1 MRRSKSLAR
10 EPNRR
15 RRSAD
20 ERSVASNASHFSSP
34 PKAHG
39 RVGAALDHVKATPES
54 PGRPAVPGASA
65 KVEAE
70 LAKLRK
76 GWEAAEHR
84 GIDLKVELLQTQVEA
99 RTLRASLHGS
109 EVEARHAL
117 QAQEAMQAQI
127 DELEARLPEMDARR
141 SAAREAQVRV
151 RDRVS

>member
-1 MRRSKSLAR
+1 M
-10 EPNRR
+10 
-15 RRSAD
+15 
-20 ERSVASNASHFSSP
+20 
-34 PKAHG
+34 
-39 RVGAALDHVKATPES
+39 DHVKATPES

>member
-1 MRRSKSLAR
+1 MEL
-10 EPNRR
+10 
-15 RRSAD
+15 
-20 ERSVASNASHFSSP
+20 
-34 PKAHG
+34 
-39 RVGAALDHVKATPES
+39 VKATPQA

-70 LAKLRK
+70 LGKLRK

-117 QAQEAMQAQI
+117 QAQEAMQAHI
-127 DELEARLPEMDARR
+127 DELEARLPEMEARR
-141 SAAREAQVRV
+141 GEAREAQSAAEARRDELDMMMHVMDAERLRALGEAEQVGCQYVHARV
-151 RDRVS
+151 

>member
-1 MRRSKSLAR
+1 M
-10 EPNRR
+10 
-15 RRSAD
+15 
-20 ERSVASNASHFSSP
+20 
-34 PKAHG
+34 
-39 RVGAALDHVKATPES
+39 DHVKATPES

-109 EVEARHAL
+109 EVAIRYCSPTNRASGRNAKRYML
-117 QAQEAMQAQI
+117 SSCICQSR
-127 DELEARLPEMDARR
+127 EL
-141 SAAREAQVRV
+141 SANSPASA
-151 RDRVS
+151 